1 MHLGIA
7 DSMSGSYV
15 SKCRDKTKFNAT
27 LAYFF
32 TLILLKCFFSPLWV
46 ASVTIKIAFL
56 FFFPP
61 AGNIP
66 GSTLQCVRILI
77 LIIFLQILC
86 GLKAWVPGPR
96 LIWRSLYFNPATSFF
111 SSLFSFVFS
120 DFCCCHFVGLIFL
133 CVYGSVYLR
142 VWPYLTEFST
152 PYFQLF

>member
-96 LIWRSLYFNPATSFF
+96 LIWRSLYFIPATLFF
-111 SSLFSFVFS
+111 SSLFSFLRFLLLSLCGSHFFCVFMVVYTLES
-120 DFCCCHFVGLIFL
+120 DLI
-133 CVYGSVYLR
+133 
-142 VWPYLTEFST
+142 
-152 PYFQLF
+152 

>member
-96 LIWRSLYFNPATSFF
+96 LIWRSLYFIPATLFF
-111 SSLFSFVFS
+111 SSLFSFLRFLLLSLCGSHFFCVFMIVYTLES
-120 DFCCCHFVGLIFL
+120 GLFI
-133 CVYGSVYLR
+133 
-142 VWPYLTEFST
+142 
-152 PYFQLF
+152 

>member
-1 MHLGIA
+1 MFQNA
-7 DSMSGSYV
+7 ETKRNSMQL
-15 SKCRDKTKFNAT
+15 

-96 LIWRSLYFNPATSFF
+96 LIWRSLYFIPATLFF
-111 SSLFSFVFS
+111 SSLFSFLRFLLLSLCGSHFFCVFMIVYTLES
-120 DFCCCHFVGLIFL
+120 GLFI
-133 CVYGSVYLR
+133 
-142 VWPYLTEFST
+142 
-152 PYFQLF
+152 

>member
-15 SKCRDKTKFNAT
+15 SKCRDKTKFSAT
-27 LAYFF
+27 SCLFF
-32 TLILLKCFFSPLWV
+32 YSNFTQMFFFPLWV

-86 GLKAWVPGPR
+86 GLKAWVLGPR

-120 DFCCCHFVGLIFL
+120 DFCCHFVGLIFL

>member
-61 AGNIP
+61 AGNIT

-120 DFCCCHFVGLIFL
+120 DFCCHFVGLIFL

>member
-61 AGNIP
+61 AGNIT

-96 LIWRSLYFNPATSFF
+96 LIWRSLYFIPATLFF
-111 SSLFSFVFS
+111 SSLFSFLRFLLLSLCGSHFFCVFMIVYTLES
-120 DFCCCHFVGLIFL
+120 GLFI
-133 CVYGSVYLR
+133 
-142 VWPYLTEFST
+142 
-152 PYFQLF
+152 